1 MEYDGDFRHCMG
13 CQGCWAFTYSIDE
26 GFTCRIDMFDKNRPD
41 GISPDRL
48 RFEFSVYESALLATW
63 KCEYRYT
70 RQEVETMKNGGF
82 RDVHVSLGHAAKVLK
97 MVKSLSA

>member
-1 MEYDGDFRHCMG
+1 MC
-13 CQGCWAFTYSIDE
+13 A
-26 GFTCRIDMFDKNRPD
+26 KNRPD

-48 RFEFSVYESALLATW
+48 RHEFTVFELDLLETW

-70 RQEVETMKNGGF
+70 HQEVETMKAGRF

-97 MVKSLSA
+97 MVRE

>member
-1 MEYDGDFRHCMG
+1 
-13 CQGCWAFTYSIDE
+13 
-26 GFTCRIDMFDKNRPD
+26 MFDKNRPD

-48 RFEFSVYESALLATW
+48 RFEFSVFEEDLLNTW

-70 RQEVETMKNGGF
+70 SQEVETMKNGRF

-97 MVKSLSA
+97 MVKQV